1 MVLVATRGQLPT
13 AGRHTIRVR
22 EDGSHVDV
30 GNYEFGVPV
39 WATAAA
45 LVVILLIAL
54 LFGTVSRWLLRR
66 YARLDIT
73 TCIVLS
79 ILGSAV
85 GLFVAGAIDREL
97 RLWSVLTVAVTLV
110 SSIIT
115 IAIYGAVAARFQRQ
129 QHVPVSAL
137 LAAGESDRV
146 EFKST
151 ARVNMRTGEKDS
163 RMEQVIAK
171 TVSAFLNASGGT
183 LIVGVDDDG
192 TPLGLDRDYATLKVP
207 DADRFELWL
216 RDLLTTSLGQNAA
229 AAVGVAI
236 EDVEVDDG
244 PARPVCRLTCA
255 PSPRPVYLRTGKS
268 AAPEFWV
275 RSGNSTRQL
284 TVDQAADYVMNR
296 WPLGAGAAAAAQFR
310 AAVRFSVER

>member
-1 MVLVATRGQLPT
+1 M
-13 AGRHTIRVR
+13 R

-54 LFGTVSRWLLRR
+54 LFGAVSRWLLRR

-85 GLFVAGAIDREL
+85 GLFIAGAIDREL

-110 SSIIT
+110 SSIVT

-129 QHVPVSAL
+129 QHVPVSTL

-192 TPLGLDRDYATLKVP
+192 IPLGLDRDYATLKVP

-229 AAVGVAI
+229 ADVGIAI
-236 EDVEVDDG
+236 EDVDAGDG
-244 PARPVCRLTCA
+244 PALPVCRLTCA

>member
-1 MVLVATRGQLPT
+1 M
-13 AGRHTIRVR
+13 R

-54 LFGTVSRWLLRR
+54 LFGAVSRWLLRR

-216 RDLLTTSLGQNAA
+216 RDLLTTSLGANAA

-268 AAPEFWV
+268 SAPEFWV